1 MSEQRFQSIEASLRE
16 LLKYE
21 KDRVGMQKDIE
32 RIIEMQEEDRAA
44 RAAFQKATDERLKMI
59 ETAMPS
65 MQLVSKGVIWA
76 AMGILAAAVTLVWK
90 AAQKVL
96 STTGF

>member
-21 KDRVGMQKDIE
+21 KDRVGMQKDID
-32 RIIEMQEEDRAA
+32 RIIEMQEEERAA
-44 RAAFQKATDERLKMI
+44 RATFQKITDDRLKAI
-59 ETAMPS
+59 ETAMPN
-65 MQLVSKGVIWA
+65 MQLVTKGVIWA

-96 STTGF
+96 ATTGF